1 MKVMLTENQ
10 LLVLTKRIVE
20 SEVNIPN
27 PDDLGSVGKFL
38 QLYQDPEKAL
48 IDRLGPE
55 KAMEFMAKLSEL
67 GFMDSSTTKDKNS
80 AGGGN
85 QQFATNIPN
94 GNDLMNPL
102 GHRTGISSKFGLRN
116 ITRGSKNHKGV
127 DLPTPS
133 GSEVYAPGNATV
145 LYAGDTTPNGCG
157 GYVQL
162 DHGTMITKFC
172 HLRDWVVNKGQ
183 TVKKGQLI
191 GHSGGGSNDP
201 HRGTSTGAHL
211 HYEILNS
218 SGVAVNPTS
227 VQNNLG

>member
-1 MKVMLTENQ
+1 MKVMLTETQ
-10 LLVLTKRIVE
+10 MMVLTKRIVE
-20 SEVNIPN
+20 SEVKIPTPN
-27 PDDLGSVGKFL
+27 DLGSVEKFF
-38 QLYQDPEKAL
+38 QLYQNPEKAL

-55 KAMEFMAKLSEL
+55 KAMEFLGKLSEL
-67 GFMDSSTTKDKNS
+67 GFMDSSTNGAESPT
-80 AGGGN
+80 GGKN
-85 QQFATNIPN
+85 QQFAPNIPN
-94 GNDLMNPL
+94 GKELMNPL

-116 ITRGSKNHKGV
+116 ITRGSKDHKGV

-157 GYVQL
+157 GYIQL

-172 HLRDWVVNKGQ
+172 HLKRWVVNKGQ

-191 GHSGGGSNDP
+191 GYSGGGPNDP
-201 HRGTSTGAHL
+201 YRGTSTGAHL

-218 SGVAVNPTS
+218 GGIAVNPTS